1 MKKPN
6 NLNIYKNL
14 IPNTWNLSKKKNL
27 YYLPFTFK
35 TYDLSLRK
43 ENFQPKS
50 SKIKDS
56 NWLNFSWCHLEPPS
70 TMQAHSSSAL
80 LPNNSK
86 CDLKK
91 KISISYRS
99 ESSHVWKTC
108 TVKISIDA
116 WNGLGW
122 QNVSMIAQLKFIELN
137 TMEWGPEQHFVY
149 FAGQKININSVFF
162 LETWRLITITRS
174 SEMSNHAGMETLK
187 TFQQRTVFCVCF
199 FFFNL

>member
-1 MKKPN
+1 MSSWTPFHHAG
-6 NLNIYKNL
+6 
-14 IPNTWNLSKKKNL
+14 TQQLSIASQQ
-27 YYLPFTFK
+27 FQVWFK
-35 TYDLSLRK
+35 
-43 ENFQPKS
+43 
-50 SKIKDS
+50 
-56 NWLNFSWCHLEPPS
+56 
-70 TMQAHSSSAL
+70 
-80 LPNNSK
+80 
-86 CDLKK
+86 KK

-116 WNGLGW
+116 WNGLVW

>member
-1 MKKPN
+1 MWKSRTTWIFIR
-6 NLNIYKNL
+6 IYFQTPE
-14 IPNTWNLSKKKNL
+14 IFQKKNL

-116 WNGLGW
+116 WNGLVW